1 LLGLLK
7 VLDSIMPT
15 KETGEAIELME
26 AMGAKETKADKKT
39 IEEKMRLY
47 HAIR

>member
-1 LLGLLK
+1 
-7 VLDSIMPT
+7 
-15 KETGEAIELME
+15 ME